1 MKKKL
6 VKGYKKFRHSVRL
19 ALESNEKIDDIYLA
33 SKAKKMYGNLKNE
46 ELNDKKIVF
55 TNYMGRGY
63 GCNCKYLVEEILERK
78 LDYDLVWL
86 INESEDK
93 SAFPKEVR
101 LVDYKSEEALRELA
115 TAKFLVSNYHLNYFI
130 KKGFRKSDNQVYLQ
144 MWHGSFGIKKIEK
157 HVPGLTESKMWLKVS
172 KLNSAMTDYWI
183 SNSDFETDVYKNA
196 FWDVNDIRLLGHPRN
211 DIFFKDNTRLAHKVL
226 SKLDAD
232 TSKKIVLYMPTFR
245 EDYRLDCYDID
256 VDRLCNML
264 ERRFSGEWALVLR
277 LHPRV
282 AYLSS
287 RFKEKYGHDKIIDAT
302 NYDDVQELIASA
314 DVMIS
319 DYSSCIFDYLLTKR
333 PAFIYATDID
343 EYDKERGF
351 YYSIYETPFS
361 IASNNDE
368 LCKAVEEF
376 NEEEY
381 EDKVEEF
388 LKGKGSIEDGNAAGR
403 IIEFIESL

>member
-19 ALESNEKIDDIYLA
+19 ALESNEIIDNMYLA
-33 SKAKKMYGNLKNE
+33 SKEKKLKHEFKDE
-46 ELNDKKIVF
+46 EINDKKIVF

-63 GCNCKYLVEEILERK
+63 GCNCKYLVEEIVARK
-78 LDYDLVWL
+78 SDYELVWL
-86 INESEDK
+86 INDSEDK
-93 SAFPKEVR
+93 SVFPKEVR
-101 LVDYKSEEALRELA
+101 LVNYKSEEALRELA

-130 KKGFRKSDNQVYLQ
+130 KKGFRKSDKQVYIQ

-157 HVPGLTESKMWLKVS
+157 HVPGLTESKMWLKVAQ
-172 KLNSAMTDYWI
+172 LNSAMTDYWI

-196 FWDVNDIRLLGHPRN
+196 FWDVKNIKLLGHPRN

-226 SKLDAD
+226 DRLDAD

-256 VDRLCNML
+256 VDRLCETL
-264 ERRFSGEWALVLR
+264 QKRFSGDWVLVLR
-277 LHPRV
+277 LHPRI
-282 AYLSS
+282 AAMATKYMD
-287 RFKEKYGHDKIIDAT
+287 RYGKERIVDAT

-319 DYSSCIFDYLLTKR
+319 DYSSCIFDYLLTKK
-333 PAFIYATDID
+333 PGFIYATDID

-351 YYSIYETPFS
+351 YYSLYETPFS
-361 IASNNDE
+361 IATNNDE
-368 LCKAVEEF
+368 LCKMVEEF
-376 NEEEY
+376 NEEDY
-381 EDKVEEF
+381 ENKVEEF
-388 LKGKGSIEDGNAAGR
+388 LEGKGSIEDGNAAGR
-403 IIEFIESL
+403 IIEFMESL